1 MFGKKNFFSFHF
13 RIRHDSPSVQT
24 LGRNFLTFS
33 YFEKQNY
40 EPRDAAI
47 GNTKELKPNLVRK
60 ILYIY
65 E

>member
-1 MFGKKNFFSFHF
+1 MVAHMYK
-13 RIRHDSPSVQT
+13 RIET
-24 LGRNFLTFS
+24 

-40 EPRDAAI
+40 ELKDATI

-65 E
+65 VCKCKLNF